1 MNQEDGGKSK
11 SLKTQDSAAV
21 ILQQQFSKTARKS
34 LEAKQNQQL
43 PPPSEI
49 MINTDYDNDQA
60 MRQKERDGQV
70 LPTEKS
76 VDEQLGLRK
85 ARNKSNVS
93 SKKDHSQGSGSQRS
107 ASYTYRP
114 ASSNL
119 ATMGQPAQNSH
130 LMAPELSVTMPEE
143 FASNE
148 NLHMP
153 YSEGQSFAPK
163 RKDVLMTNASNRF
176 KRKNDNSA
184 EASSKDLS
192 KDNSS
197 SSLRLKSNQ
206 IDAKQFSGLTFNN
219 NSRVED
225 ENPKEHHDKAGEG
238 QSNDT
243 LAQYLIGGQLTP
255 NQNLEAKDGMTPDSV
270 ESMS

>member
-1 MNQEDGGKSK
+1 
-11 SLKTQDSAAV
+11 
-21 ILQQQFSKTARKS
+21 
-34 LEAKQNQQL
+34 
-43 PPPSEI
+43 

-60 MRQKERDGQV
+60 MLQNEKEGQA

-76 VDEQLGLRK
+76 VNEQHGLK
-85 ARNKSNVS
+85 KVRNKSNVS
-93 SKKDHSQGSGSQRS
+93 SKNDHSQGSGSQRS

-119 ATMGQPAQNSH
+119 ATMGQNAQSSQ
-130 LMAPELSVTMPEE
+130 LMAPELSAPTPEE
-143 FASNE
+143 FTSND
-148 NLHMP
+148 NLNMP

-163 RKDVLMTNASNRF
+163 RKDGLMTKSSNRY

-184 EASSKDLS
+184 ERSPKDIALS

-197 SSLRLKSNQ
+197 DSLKLKNDQ
-206 IDAKQFSGLTFNN
+206 IESKQFSGLTFNN

-225 ENPKEHHDKAGEG
+225 EDPKDQQDKIDED

-255 NQNLEAKDGMTPDSV
+255 NQNIEAKDGMTPDSV
-270 ESMS
+270 DSLS